1 MRRLVSALWQFE
13 FALRLS
19 RAADTRVSRKTLR
32 QVINRLPDGQMP
44 GADAARAF
52 NLTLAQSLHAAV
64 ILLEQ
69 EVGLARTDA
78 VSAARQ
84 AFVDTGR
91 WMARLAVR
99 AWLHLEPDPY
109 AGVEARGP
117 AAFAQALWG
126 DGMVVKDRRTD
137 NSISLCVLSCPFHD
151 YFWNVGRTDL
161 TPILCAWDT
170 AWQQEMNASD
180 KPIRVDISSTLS
192 GGASMCEFTFRE
204 AARTV
209 P

>member
-1 MRRLVSALWQFE
+1 MRPLFTALWQFE

-32 QVINRLPDGQMP
+32 QVISRLPDGQMP
-44 GADAARAF
+44 GTDAARAF

-78 VSAARQ
+78 VSAAHR
-84 AFVDTGR
+84 AFVDTGS
-91 WMARLAVR
+91 WMPRFAVR
-99 AWLHLEPDPY
+99 LWLRLESDPY
-109 AGVEARGP
+109 AGVALRGP
-117 AAFAQALWG
+117 AAIAQALWG
-126 DGMVVKDRRTD
+126 DGMVVEDRRTD

-170 AWQQEMNASD
+170 AWQQEVNAYD

-192 GGASMCEFTFRE
+192 GGASMCEFTFRK